1 MAEIKA
7 LKLAFDVPGENFD
20 QAGEASAKLKRTL
33 QQVGVPAEV
42 IRRVAIGSYE
52 GEINLIIHAGGGQLQ
67 AEIYPDHTR
76 VIVSDQGPGV
86 QDVKEAMEEG
96 YSTASEAA
104 RAMGFGA
111 GMGLPNMYNC
121 ADAFEIQSRVGWGTL
136 ITMDF
141 KHNGR

>member
-1 MAEIKA
+1 M
-7 LKLAFDVPGENFD
+7 
-20 QAGEASAKLKRTL
+20 
-33 QQVGVPAEV
+33 
-42 IRRVAIGSYE
+42 
-52 GEINLIIHAGGGQLQ
+52 
-67 AEIYPDHTR
+67 
-76 VIVSDQGPGV
+76 IVSDQGPGI

-141 KHNGR
+141 EHNGR